1 MLRKILNN
9 CIKYFI
15 KKEKDQFKKIYI
27 TSVLTRLIM
36 LRKHPT
42 LGFRSKSTINKKQ
55 NIEFKKF
62 KKNHVLLDYGCG
74 SLNYGIRYIKF
85 LNAGNY
91 IGADISKL
99 IIYFGV
105 IKYFFT
111 IILKNPTIK
120 NVDNLKYNNQ
130 KITHLICRHVLHHVP
145 PNKIKRFLTH
155 LKKVAPHAKY
165 LIIVPL
171 YNIETNKKK
180 NKLTWYLSKKIFE
193 KNIKKIFKNKNIL
206 IKSAKYK
213 SATYYYID

>member
-27 TSVLTRLIM
+27 ASVLTRLI
-36 LRKHPT
+36 LLKKHPT
-42 LGFRSKSTINKKQ
+42 LGFRSRGLINKKK

-74 SLNYGIRYIKF
+74 SLNYGIKYIKF
-85 LNAGNY
+85 LNTGNY

-111 IILKNPTIK
+111 IVIKNPTIE
-120 NVDNLKYNNQ
+120 NVDNLKYDYQ
-130 KITHLICRHVLHHVP
+130 KITHVICRHVLHHVP
-145 PNKIKRFLTH
+145 PNQINKVLTH
-155 LKKVAPHAKY
+155 IKKVAPHAKY

-171 YNIETNKKK
+171 HNIKTNKKK
-180 NKLTWYLSKKIFE
+180 NKLTWYLSRKLFV

-206 IKSAKYK
+206 IKSAKNK
-213 SATYYYID
+213 TTTHFYID